1 MSNASRLKDVFEKLL
16 DTTLTAAKVKTFG
29 EGILTQMNIDVSD
42 PELSDEER
50 AGMVLE
56 DMTSVYRGRFIVG
69 QGMLKEQ
76 ANQSVVD
83 AAKETAASDFS

>member
-1 MSNASRLKDVFEKLL
+1 MKLL
-16 DTTLTAAKVKTFG
+16 RKLQKQQQKQTLLRFQKFN